1 MLNPPYFRK
10 FSRAMRWQEVGRGG
24 TIYYPIW
31 LAYATATLGSE
42 HQIRLL
48 DAPAR
53 NWGIEDVIRDITEFR
68 PHMVVLES
76 SFTSWQNDVGVAE
89 AIKQS
94 YYEAII
100 VIVGP
105 PTSQLSNFFLANCA
119 IDVVIR
125 GEFDFTLAELAE
137 ALEKGTGYED
147 ILGISYKERERI
159 VNNPERRLTSSVDLD
174 AIPFVSEVYKRDLNV
189 RDYLISSALYPEV
202 QIMAGRGCPHQCTF
216 CVWPQL
222 FTGKKVRMRSVDN
235 FIEEIEWIR
244 DNLPEVKEIVIED
257 DTFTLRKSW
266 IKEFCEEMIRR
277 KIKVTWSCQARA
289 DLSYELLK
297 KMKMAGCRK
306 VIVGFESG
314 SDVIL
319 RNIKKGLTV
328 SQMRSFVK
336 DVKRSGILL
345 QGDFVIG
352 LPGENAETMKMTR
365 KFIYDVKPEILQVSI
380 GTPYPGTEFYDW
392 VKNQGYLIVDDPV
405 HYLDKEG
412 HQTSVISYPE
422 LSNIEIAEAV
432 DKVLKEY
439 YISLGYLP
447 LFLKQIVRKN
457 GLNELIRLIRSAR
470 VFVRYIRREKETS
483 EPSQESLKLVS
494 QKFKSKQ

>member
-1 MLNPPYFRK
+1 
-10 FSRAMRWQEVGRGG
+10 MRWQGVGRGG

-31 LAYATATLGSE
+31 LAYAAGILESE
-42 HQIRLL
+42 HQIRLF

-53 NWGIEDVIRDITEFR
+53 DWGIEDVIRDITGFR
-68 PHMVVLES
+68 PDMIVLDS
-76 SFTSWQNDVGVAE
+76 SFTSWQNDVAAAE
-89 AIKQS
+89 TIKQS

-100 VIVGP
+100 VLVGP
-105 PTSQLSNFFLANCA
+105 PTSQLSNFFLANSA
-119 IDVVIR
+119 IDIVIR
-125 GEFDFTLAELAE
+125 GEFDFTLRELAK
-137 ALEKGTGYED
+137 AVEKRAGYKD
-147 ILGISYKERERI
+147 ILGISYKEEERV
-159 VNNPERRLTSSVDLD
+159 VNNPERGLTSSIDLD
-174 AIPFVSEVYKRDLNV
+174 AIPFVSGVYKRHLNV
-189 RDYLISSALYPEV
+189 RDYCISSALYPEV

-222 FTGKKVRMRSVDN
+222 FTGKKVRMRSVKN
-235 FIEEIEWIR
+235 FVEEIEWLR
-244 DNLPEVKEIVIED
+244 DNLPEVEEVVIED

-266 IKEFCEEMIRR
+266 VREFCGEMIRR

-297 KMKMAGCRK
+297 KMKKAGCRK

-314 SDVIL
+314 SDGVL

-328 SQMRSFVK
+328 SQMKRFAK
-336 DVKRSGILL
+336 EAKRSGILL

-352 LPGENAETMKMTR
+352 LPGENAEAIQMTR
-365 KFIYDVKPEILQVSI
+365 KFIYEVKPEILQVSI

-392 VKNQGYLIVDDPV
+392 VKNQGYLTVDDPV

-432 DKVLKEY
+432 DKILKEY

-447 LFLKQIVRKN
+447 FFLKQIVRKN
-457 GLNELIRLIRSAR
+457 GFKELIRLIRAAKA
-470 VFVRYIRREKETS
+470 FVGYVGREKKTS
-483 EPSQESLKLVS
+483 EPSQESL
-494 QKFKSKQ
+494 